1 MKILHFEKIKSTQD
15 YLKKLKN
22 PKEDVAVIAG
32 EQTVGKGTK
41 GRSFSSEK
49 GGVYLSLLKLFPCK
63 AKDSFSI
70 MQSSAVAVCKTLA
83 SFGIKAQIKWP
94 NDIFVG
100 EKKICG
106 ILIENMLSGEYVS
119 SSVIGIGLNVN
130 NSLPP
135 FLSDTAISAKEVL
148 GEELPIDSV
157 IATLL
162 YNLYQPTT
170 EYEYK
175 SLSMVLGRE
184 ITVLRGDG
192 TSLKAV
198 AKDVLPNGNLLLF
211 SGEELSAAEISIK

>member
-1 MKILHFEKIKSTQD
+1 MKILNFEKIKSTQD

-83 SFGIKAQIKWP
+83 AFGIKAQIKWP

>member
-83 SFGIKAQIKWP
+83 AFGIKAQIKWP